1 MIATSSTR
9 RPAWLIPAMLVGLSV
24 VPAAASVARLAE
36 LANGAAVTAAN
47 ARFFAMPLPA
57 VLHLLAVVPYSI
69 LGAFQFVQPRMCRLR
84 WHRNAGLGVVVLG
97 LVVALSGLWMTLSY
111 PWPEFDGEALYLLR
125 LIFGSAMALSI
136 ALGTHALRRR
146 DFAAHGAW
154 MTRGYAIGMGAGTQ
168 VLALMPYALLVGQ
181 AHERT
186 RALLMG
192 AGWVINVMVAEWVV
206 RRRLSPP
213 HIGTSTASR
222 VSHALLEV
230 VAQ

>member
-36 LANGAAVTAAN
+36 LAGGAAVTTAN

-69 LGAFQFVQPRMCRLR
+69 LGALQFVQPRMDRR
-84 WHRNAGLGVVVLG
+84 RRHRNAGLGVVVLG

-136 ALGTHALRRR
+136 ALGTDAVRRR

-168 VLALMPYALLVGQ
+168 VLTLMPYALLVGQ

-186 RALLMG
+186 RAVLMG
-192 AGWVINVMVAEWVV
+192 AGWVINVIVAEWVV

-213 HIGTSTASR
+213 HIGTSTAPR
-222 VSHALLEV
+222 VSPTLIEAG
-230 VAQ
+230 A